1 MTAKHAIKAPFS
13 VQTAPQLHHSRA
25 QLQAPQSEPMSV
37 IGTPDLAFGWPAKP
51 WTDPA
56 ATSRAQEP
64 FERNHPVGRRRIGAL
79 REFAP
84 LLGLLDLAVAILGTA
99 VLALVLDASALI
111 YAAGPALWW
120 LLVACAGGYS
130 RFRNRATSIQI
141 TLKAVGGFSFIALI
155 STQILPISAVQM
167 PDLLILIAQS
177 ALLTAIGRTLLRM
190 ICPNR
195 VMVVTCGD
203 DELHP
208 SATSVLNIEQLQTSP
223 DSLVTRVV
231 RQAQQSA
238 ATIVQVEPGARLDTE
253 TIQRLTWEL
262 RHDNIS
268 LRFNFAA
275 GPVAFRRTQSVS
287 DGSSIA
293 LEVRSPRASIL
304 TRSTK
309 RMLDLCGGG
318 LIMLLLSPVLLVLAV
333 LVKIT
338 STGPILYR
346 QERVGKDGVPFMMT
360 KFRTMIVNADDQLA
374 ELLAAQGK
382 GDKPLFKIDNDPRMT
397 KVGAILRKFSLD
409 ELPQLLNVI
418 GGSMSLVGPR
428 PQRQPE
434 VELYDTLA
442 AQRLGVSPG
451 MTGLWQVSGR
461 SRLTWEEAI
470 ALDVNYAHNW
480 SVTHDIS
487 ILLRTVKA
495 VISGDGAV

>member
-1 MTAKHAIKAPFS
+1 MTAKHAFKAPDS
-13 VQTAPQLHHSRA
+13 VHTTSRTRTLSAQPQARQPSVASLVRAP
-25 QLQAPQSEPMSV
+25 
-37 IGTPDLAFGWPAKP
+37 GLAFGP
-51 WTDPA
+51 PA
-56 ATSRAQEP
+56 ALSVDSMTTPRSQALTEP
-64 FERNHPVGRRRIGAL
+64 NLATREERGATL
-79 REFAP
+79 RELVP
-84 LLGLLDLAVAILGTA
+84 LLGLLDLLIAVAGVAVLGLILG
-99 VLALVLDASALI
+99 ASAPT
-111 YAAGPALWW
+111 YVVGPALWW
-120 LLVACAGGYS
+120 LIIACAGGYS
-130 RFRNRATSIQI
+130 RFRNRATSIRT

-155 STQILPISAVQM
+155 LTQILPSFAVQL
-167 PDLLILIAQS
+167 PDLLLLLAQC
-177 ALLTAIGRTLLRM
+177 ALLSAIGRPLLRAL
-190 ICPNR
+190 CPER
-195 VMVVTCGD
+195 IMMVTCGSTG
-203 DELHP
+203 LHP
-208 SATSVLNIEQLQTSP
+208 NATSVLDIERLQASP

-238 ATIVQVEPGARLDTE
+238 ATVVQVELGARLDTE

-268 LRFNFAA
+268 LRFDLAT

-293 LEVRSPRASIL
+293 LEVRSPHASIL

-309 RMLDLCGGG
+309 RMLDVCGGG

-333 LVKIT
+333 LVKTT
-338 STGPILYR
+338 SSGAVLYR

-360 KFRTMIVNADDQLA
+360 KFRTMIENADDQLA

-382 GDKPLFKIDNDPRMT
+382 GDKPLFKVDNDPRMT
-397 KVGAILRKFSLD
+397 KVGAILRKYSLD
-409 ELPQLLNVI
+409 ELPQLFNVI

-495 VISGDGAV
+495 VISGDGAI